1 MPSVPSV
8 RSAPCCERIAR
19 VIVRA
24 VKITHSIFAL
34 VALNALG
41 CGGDAE
47 PETTPAPVATT
58 SGDEP
63 RPRASMQVSG
73 TLGTIPERKILA
85 TLEPKL
91 PKFQRCFFD
100 GSAQNDLLGGDIK
113 LFFRVDNDGG
123 VTSVYPMSSTIGHLQ
138 TEQCIVDEA
147 RRARFPEPKGGDG
160 AELSWGFAL
169 DSSAPRPPV
178 EWDDDRVIGLLDSSR
193 DSITACGE
201 GRFRVTAYVAPGG
214 RVISAG
220 AAALDE
226 ASAAQLACVVAAVE
240 AWQMPDPGSYAAKV
254 SFDAP

>member
-1 MPSVPSV
+1 
-8 RSAPCCERIAR
+8 
-19 VIVRA
+19 VRA
-24 VKITHSIFAL
+24 VKIARSISVLMLLTSLA
-34 VALNALG
+34 
-41 CGGDAE
+41 CGGEPE
-47 PETTPAPVATT
+47 PETTPETAAVT

-63 RPRASMQVSG
+63 RPRAAMQVQG

-100 GSAQNDLLGGDIK
+100 GSAKNDLLGGEIK
-113 LFFRVDNDGG
+113 LFFRVDNDGR
-123 VTSVYPMSSTIGHLQ
+123 VTAVYPTSSTIGHLG
-138 TEQCIVDEA
+138 TERCIVEEA
-147 RRARFPEPKGGDG
+147 QRARFPEPKGGDG

-169 DSSAPRPPV
+169 DTSAPRPPV
-178 EWDDDRVIGLLDSSR
+178 EWDDDRVADVLAQSR
-193 DSITACGE
+193 ESITACGE

-220 AAALDE
+220 ASAYDE
-226 ASAAQLACVVAAVE
+226 SSAAHLACVVAAVE

>member
-1 MPSVPSV
+1 
-8 RSAPCCERIAR
+8 
-19 VIVRA
+19 
-24 VKITHSIFAL
+24 VKITPSIL
-34 VALNALG
+34 VMLSLYGLG

-47 PETTPAPVATT
+47 PTTTPEPAATT

-63 RPRASMQVSG
+63 RPRSSMQVSG

-91 PKFQRCFFD
+91 PKLQRCFFE
-100 GSAQNDLLGGDIK
+100 GSASNDLLGGDIK
-113 LFFRVDNDGG
+113 LFFRVDNDGRI
-123 VTSVYPMSSTIGHLQ
+123 TSVYPMSSTIGHLA
-138 TEQCIVDEA
+138 TEQCIVAEA
-147 RRARFPEPKGGDG
+147 QRATFPAPKGGDG

-178 EWDDDRVIGLLDSSR
+178 EWDDDRVVDLLASSR

-226 ASAAQLACVVAAVE
+226 SSAAHLACVVAAVE